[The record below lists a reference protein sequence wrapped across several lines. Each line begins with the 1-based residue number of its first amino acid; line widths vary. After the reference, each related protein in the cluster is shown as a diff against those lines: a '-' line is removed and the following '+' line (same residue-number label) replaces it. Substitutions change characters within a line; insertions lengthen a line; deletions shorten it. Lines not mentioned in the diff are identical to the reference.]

1 MTVLIVFA
9 TVEGQTRKI
18 AMFVRDQCVRAG
30 HDVMMLDAD
39 QGTRSAPLASATKV
53 ILAASVHERRHAPAF
68 EDFIRQ
74 HHDELAARQTLLLSV
89 SLSAAFPEGHE
100 EADDYLVEMKM
111 RTKFEPAAEA
121 LIAGAVQTSKYD
133 YFATQVVR
141 HVVLRDRNFDPSAR
155 EHEFTDWSALA
166 GTIAR
171 FLEAEAP
178 AKAEV
183 ERLPRR

>member
-30 HDVMMLDAD
+30 HDVVMLDAAR
-39 QGTRSAPLASATKV
+39 GTRSVPLDSATKV
-53 ILAASVHERRHAPAF
+53 ILVAPVHERRHPPAF
-68 EDFIRQ
+68 EDFVKQ
-74 HHDELAARQTLLLSV
+74 YHDELAARQTLLLSV
-89 SLSAAFPEGHE
+89 SLSAAFPEGRE

-111 RTKFEPAAEA
+111 RTKFEPDAEA
-121 LIAGAVQTSKYD
+121 LIAGAVRTSKYD

-141 HVVLRDRNFDPSAR
+141 HVVLRDRNFDPSAPD
-155 EHEFTDWSALA
+155 HEFTDWNALA

-171 FLEAEAP
+171 FMDAEAP
-178 AKAEV
+178 AKAAV